1 MFTHEMEVPNMM
13 QPKCPPV
20 ADRITPLG
28 LAALLLVG
36 LLTATTAQAEN
47 VNTTQVPDNS
57 IHLLPQAEAPTD
69 GDALVP
75 ALSVDAELPI
85 DLGEELAITD
95 SPMSEATEYNGGEFD
110 PMPVGT
116 CPFWSAISCWN
127 KNLGDSCG
135 SGGKKCE
142 ISGYNGCV
150 CR

>member
-1 MFTHEMEVPNMM
+1 MM
-13 QPKCPPV
+13 QPKHRPLV
-20 ADRITPLG
+20 DRINPLG
-28 LAALLLVG
+28 LAALFLIALLP
-36 LLTATTAQAEN
+36 ATMVQAEN

-57 IHLLPQAEAPTD
+57 IDLLPQADAPTD

-75 ALSVDAELPI
+75 ALSADAELLT
-85 DLGEELAITD
+85 DLGAEFGIAD
-95 SPMSEATEYNGGEFD
+95 SAMSEAIEYNGGEFD

-116 CPFWSAISCWN
+116 CPFWSAISCWG